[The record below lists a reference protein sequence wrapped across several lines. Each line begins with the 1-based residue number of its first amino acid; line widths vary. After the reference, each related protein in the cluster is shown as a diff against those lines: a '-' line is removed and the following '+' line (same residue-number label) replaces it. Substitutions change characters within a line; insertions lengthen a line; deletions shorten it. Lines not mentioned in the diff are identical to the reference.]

1 MMLALI
7 LNILSAIPH
16 ATTTDDTYGDIFIP
30 KGDDAMK
37 CVVFC

>member
-1 MMLALI
+1 MFTFI
-7 LNILSAIPH
+7 LKILSGLPH
-16 ATTTDDTYGDIFIP
+16 ATTTDDTYRDIFIP